1 MARIGL
7 LLGSGFLCQLLRCAV
22 VQGFGIVGILLVWW
36 AAVAVLAALL
46 AAVAAV
52 AVLRGFA
59 AVAAV
64 ALVVGCGG
72 FGGFGFAAAE
82 QFGKPGA
89 DAGQQAG
96 FGRLLRHGGGA
107 AVFDAFYGG
116 LGFHR
121 LSLAADFQCLAVVF
135 FGDFDL
141 FVAGLGII
149 VHIVGAHAGD
159 VVVRV
164 FQMGVGNHQDGYV
177 QPLFQAEQ
185 LGAFFVE
192 QEGGHVHR
200 HLGVHF
206 FGVVLHRLFLDDAQ
220 HVQGGGF
227 DAADHAGTGAA
238 RAGHVAAFAQG
249 GAQALAGKLKQA
261 EAGEFAHLHA
271 GAVFPQ
277 RVAQGVFHIALVL
290 GVFHVDEVDHD
301 QAAQVAQAH
310 LAGHF
315 FGGFHIGLE
324 GGFFDVG
331 TAGGAGGVHVYGNQG
346 FGVVDHDGAA
356 GGQAHGAREGAF
368 DLVLDLEAGEER
380 DVVVVVFELAYVVRH
395 HIAHEFLHLAEH
407 FAVVDEDF
415 ADVGAVVVAD
425 GADEQGALHEEEVGV
440 LMGVAGFF
448 DGAPQLQ

>member
-1 MARIGL
+1 M
-7 LLGSGFLCQLLRCAV
+7 
-22 VQGFGIVGILLVWW
+22 
-36 AAVAVLAALL
+36 
-46 AAVAAV
+46 
-52 AVLRGFA
+52 
-59 AVAAV
+59 
-64 ALVVGCGG
+64 
-72 FGGFGFAAAE
+72 
-82 QFGKPGA
+82 
-89 DAGQQAG
+89 
-96 FGRLLRHGGGA
+96 
-107 AVFDAFYGG
+107 FDAFYGG

-121 LSLAADFQCLAVVF
+121 LSLAADFQGLAVVF

-141 FVAGLGII
+141 FVAGFGVV
-149 VHIVGAHAGD
+149 VHVVGAYAGD

-206 FGVVLHRLFLDDAQ
+206 FGVVLHRLFLDDTQ
-220 HVQGGGF
+220 HMQGGGF

-261 EAGEFAHLHA
+261 EAGKFAHLYA

-277 RVAQGVFHIALVL
+277 RVAQGVFHIALML

-331 TAGGAGGVHVYGNQG
+331 AAGGAGGVHVYGNQG

-380 DVVVVVFELAYVVRH
+380 DVVVVVFELAHVVRH
-395 HIAHEFLHLAEH
+395 HIAHEFLHLAEY

-448 DGAPQLQ
+448 DGTPQLQ